1 MANKVSAA
9 TFFIF
14 FLLFASSKYNH
25 LFHACTSCMGANT
38 HQEGSVCC
46 TNPYTGCH
54 KGNKADEGR
63 CNSFCTGKGCR
74 GGECKRWGNPAGQ
87 CHCYC

>member
-14 FLLFASSKYNH
+14 FLLLAS
-25 LFHACTSCMGANT
+25 CCMGENT
-38 HQEGSVCC
+38 HQDGSVCC
-46 TNPYTGCH
+46 TNPYNGCH
-54 KGNKADEGR
+54 KGNRADEGR
-63 CNSFCTGKGCR
+63 CNSFCAGKGCR